1 MRKSVLFLLN
11 GLGIERQGSY
21 SISIDQCMPNLSRTK
36 ETSFFTTAVID
47 SVEYKTAYERFFLG
61 ETYKKEV
68 KYINSSIVN
77 DQVINNPTF
86 ASLKSSLTDE
96 KSKLHVF
103 IEPTNELIVDSLN
116 ELVKKLDLN
125 PNQKVFLH
133 LLLTQQTVNEYKK
146 LTDIIN
152 YINYHLDTRIMVGF
166 IMGKEIINDNPTT
179 EDLDMMRKIFFY
191 GSCERWTETD
201 KKFLDLMESKIRPC
215 EAPGFSTTNGCNIEN
230 KDVLFFY
237 NTRKSN
243 YDKYITSI
251 YTIAP
256 RVFKNDSVRLDL
268 YSLIRLDT
276 KYKVMCFAEN
286 IVYENCLANTLN
298 QSGINCLIITKNEN
312 INYINFL
319 INGLNHVKNPNVDFM
334 VFDENY
340 FSDPNNVINII
351 DNSKYHMII
360 FDYHMDVSKTV
371 NELKEGLE
379 KIDVVLGNVANTC
392 VNKHSLFITSL
403 YGLKKELPLADYNDE
418 MVTIDYEMQIP
429 IFFFDYTYPRSKYTL
444 APGETNDILNTAIKL
459 LWNNPELY
467 SLIRTKGLLSSLF
480 KK

>member
-1 MRKSVLFLLN
+1 MRKSVIFLLN

-36 ETSFFTTAVID
+36 ETSFFTTAIID

-86 ASLKSSLTDE
+86 SSLKNSLSDE

-103 IEPTNELIVDSLN
+103 IEPTNDLVVDSLN
-116 ELVKKLDLN
+116 ELIKKLDLN

-133 LLLTQQTVNEYKK
+133 LLLTQQTVTEYKK
-146 LTDIIN
+146 LIEIVN
-152 YINYHLDTRIMVGF
+152 YIKYHIDTRITVGF
-166 IMGKEIINDNPTT
+166 IIGKELISENPTT
-179 EDLDMMRKIFFY
+179 EDLDMVRKIFFY
-191 GSCERWTETD
+191 GSCERWTETE
-201 KKFLDLMESKIRPC
+201 KKFTDLMESKIRPC
-215 EAPGFSTTNGCNIEN
+215 EAPGFSAINGCNIEN
-230 KDVLFFY
+230 KDVIFFY

-256 RVFKNDSVRLDL
+256 RVFRNDSVRLDL

-276 KYKVMCFAEN
+276 KYRVNCFAEN
-286 IVYENCLANTLN
+286 IVYENSLANILN
-298 QSGINCLIITKNEN
+298 KSGIKTLVITKNEN

-319 INGLNHVKNPNVDFM
+319 VNGLNHVKNPNIDYM
-334 VFDENY
+334 VLDENY
-340 FSDPNNVINII
+340 FSNIGNVSSII
-351 DNSKYHMII
+351 DNSKYHLII
-360 FDYHMDVSKTV
+360 FDYHMDVSKTI

-379 KIDVVLGNVANTC
+379 KIDVVLGNVVNTC
-392 VNKHSLFITSL
+392 TNKHSLFITSL
-403 YGLKKELPLADYNDE
+403 YGLKKELPLADYNSE
-418 MVTIDYEMQIP
+418 MVTLDYEMQIP
-429 IFFFDYTYPRSKYTL
+429 IFFYDYTYPRSKYTL
-444 APGETNDILNTAIKL
+444 VPGETNDILNTAIRC
-459 LWNNPELY
+459 LWNNPEIY
-467 SLIRTKGLLSSLF
+467 SLIRTKGFFGSLF
-480 KK
+480 RK

>member
-1 MRKSVLFLLN
+1 MKKSVLFLIN

-21 SISIDQCMPNLSRTK
+21 SISIDQCMPNLAKTK
-36 ETSFFTTAVID
+36 ETSFFTTAIID

-68 KYINSSIVN
+68 KYINSNIIN
-77 DQVINNPTF
+77 DNVINNPTF
-86 ASLKSSLTDE
+86 TNLKASLNDE

-103 IEPTNELIVDSLN
+103 IEPTNDLIVDSLN
-116 ELVKKLDLN
+116 ELIKKLDLN

-133 LLLTQQTVNEYKK
+133 LLLTQQTVSEYKK
-146 LTDIIN
+146 LIELVN
-152 YINYHLDTRIMVGF
+152 YIKYHLDTRITVGF
-166 IMGKEIINDNPTT
+166 IIGKELINENPTT
-179 EDLDMMRKIFFY
+179 EDLDMVRKVFFY
-191 GSCERWTETD
+191 GSCERWTETE
-201 KKFLDLMESKIRPC
+201 KKFQDLMAQNVRPC
-215 EAPGFSTTNGCNIEN
+215 VAPGFSAINGCNIEN
-230 KDVLFFY
+230 KDVILFY

-256 RVFKNDSVRLDL
+256 KVFKNDSVRIDL

-276 KYKVMCFAEN
+276 KYRVMCFAEN
-286 IVYENCLANTLN
+286 IVYENSLANILTKGNLRA
-298 QSGINCLIITKNEN
+298 LIITKNEN

-319 INGLNHVKNPNVDFM
+319 VNGLNHVKHPYIDFM
-334 VFDENY
+334 VLDENNLSNPTY
-340 FSDPNNVINII
+340 VTNII
-351 DNSKYHMII
+351 DNTQYNLII
-360 FDYHMDVSKTV
+360 FDYHMDVSKTI

-379 KIDVVLGNVANTC
+379 CIDKVLGNVVNSC

-403 YGLKKELPLADYNDE
+403 YGIKKELPLADYNSE

-429 IFFFDYTYPRSKYTL
+429 IFFFDYTYPRSKFTL
-444 APGETNDILNTAIKL
+444 APGETNDILNTVIKCIY
-459 LWNNPELY
+459 NNPELE
-467 SLIRTKGLLSSLF
+467 SLIRTKGLLGSLL

>member
-1 MRKSVLFLLN
+1 MRKSVIFLLN

-68 KYINSSIVN
+68 KYINSSIINDNVVN
-77 DQVINNPTF
+77 NQTF
-86 ASLKSSLTDE
+86 LSLKNSLSDE

-103 IEPTNELIVDSLN
+103 IEPTNDMIVDSLN
-116 ELVKKLDLN
+116 ELIKKLELN

-146 LTDIIN
+146 LTEIVN
-152 YINYHLDTRIMVGF
+152 YIKYHIDTRITVGF
-166 IMGKEIINDNPTT
+166 IIGKELISETPTT
-179 EDLDMMRKIFFY
+179 EDIDMVRKVFFY
-191 GSCERWTETD
+191 GSCERWTETE
-201 KKFLDLMESKIRPC
+201 KKFEDLMNSNIRPC
-215 EAPGFSTTNGCNIEN
+215 EAPGFSAINGCHIEN
-230 KDVLFFY
+230 KDVLFFF

-251 YTIAP
+251 YTVAP
-256 RVFKNDSVRLDL
+256 RVFKNEAARLDL

-276 KYKVMCFAEN
+276 KYKVNCFAEN
-286 IVYENCLANTLN
+286 IVYENSFANTLAK
-298 QSGINCLIITKNEN
+298 SGINCLIITKNEN

-319 INGLNHVKNPNVDFM
+319 ANGLNHVKHPNLDFM
-334 VFDENY
+334 LLDENY
-340 FSDPNNVINII
+340 FSNMNNIINII
-351 DNSKYHMII
+351 DNSKYNLII

-429 IFFFDYTYPRSKYTL
+429 IFFFDYTYPRSKFTL

-459 LWNNPELY
+459 LWNNPELD
-467 SLIRTKGLLSSLF
+467 SLIRTKGLLGSLLF
-480 KK
+480 K